1 MRLPHVRARVVVFLA
16 AGGLLL
22 PGLAA
27 CSDDAPEA
35 SPAPSASASASES
48 APAAPELPAA
58 AKGDGPKAA
67 EAFVRHY
74 VDLINHAL
82 ETLDHR
88 PLALASTTGC
98 EACQYF
104 TTALRTT
111 KNRNGHYEG
120 GHWRVLALED
130 YPHGADGEY
139 NIRARVRIEAERVI
153 HRQPRDVARFP
164 QRESI
169 YNFIVRER
177 GQALQVSRI
186 IGVEQ

>member
-74 VDLINHAL
+74 VDLINHAST
-82 ETLDHR
+82 TLDPEPMLGASADNCTECSTVAELYSGIR
-88 PLALASTTGC
+88 QKGGNVRGGEWTIERLEVGRALFERQRANVLVSYPRQVVRYKARGAPKTFNPGR
-98 EACQYF
+98 
-104 TTALRTT
+104 ALFIFEYRATS
-111 KNRNGHYEG
+111 G
-120 GHWRVLALED
+120 ALE
-130 YPHGADGEY
+130 
-139 NIRARVRIEAERVI
+139 ITK
-153 HRQPRDVARFP
+153 
-164 QRESI
+164 
-169 YNFIVRER
+169 
-177 GQALQVSRI
+177 I
-186 IGVEQ
+186 IGPVE